1 MAENNTE
8 LKAIVARNWNAN
20 ADQWSADVTGG
31 ADLYR
36 DLFTWPAFE
45 SFLGDV
51 AGLDVI
57 DFGCGEGTN
66 TRRLARA
73 GARITGID
81 LSSGMIAKAQ
91 AAETSDPLG
100 IVYHV
105 GSFSDPTP
113 FEHGS
118 YDRVISTLALMDG
131 PDLPGAMREAYRLLR
146 PGGELAF
153 SVLHPCH
160 VTSGRLRWLTS
171 EGGSTSGLVIGKYH
185 DRQPYTERWTFDG
198 KLDRTTP
205 RQPFEVLHFPR
216 TLADWINAVTEA
228 GLTVMRI
235 EEPVPTDAAIARY
248 PILARWQKHAAFL
261 LMLRA
266 RRPF

>member
-1 MAENNTE
+1 MAENSNE

-20 ADQWSADVTGG
+20 ADQWAADVAGG

-51 AGLDVI
+51 TGLDVI

-73 GARITGID
+73 GARMTGID

-113 FEHGS
+113 FEQRS
-118 YDRVISTLALMDG
+118 FDRVISTLALMDG

-160 VTSGRLRWLTS
+160 ITSAGLRWVRS
-171 EGGSTSGLVIGKYH
+171 EAGKAAGLIIGKYH
-185 DRQPYTERWTFDG
+185 NRQPTTERLQFEVKKDDAAPS
-198 KLDRTTP
+198 K
-205 RQPFEVLHFPR
+205 PFEVLRFPR
-216 TLADWINAVTEA
+216 TLADWMNAITDA
-228 GLTVMRI
+228 GLVLTRL
-235 EEPVPTDAAIARY
+235 EEPVPTEAAIARHRN
-248 PILARWQKHAAFL
+248 LERWQEHAAFL
-261 LMLRA
+261 LMVRA
-266 RRPF
+266 RRPL